1 MTERLPERITTMADV
16 RAWDTAAERF
26 ETPCG
31 AGSLV
36 WRKWGSG
43 PPVVFCHGGS
53 GSWTHW
59 CRTIPVQSKTHT
71 VYAVDL
77 PGLGD
82 SAMPCDASHPAGSA
96 EALNLGI
103 RTLIPR
109 EQRPRIVAFS
119 FGCHIST
126 LALGGLGDYI
136 RDFLIIGT
144 SALGF
149 IDRPVMNFPKE
160 RPGMTED
167 ERRAVHRGVLE
178 MLMFHRPERIDDFAI
193 DLQAENVSKARFR
206 SRIHAN
212 TDNVK
217 RGLKR
222 VRIPV
227 RTIWGEHDVV
237 GYPNLPAVIEVLSE
251 HHPELRAKIIPDAGH
266 WVMFEQADAFNIALS
281 EMLRD

>member
-1 MTERLPERITTMADV
+1 MTERLPDRIETIDHV
-16 RAWDTAAERF
+16 RAWDAAAERF

-31 AGSLV
+31 AGHLA

-43 PPVVFCHGGS
+43 PTVIFCHGGS

-59 CRTIPVQSKTHT
+59 CRTIPVVSKTHT

-82 SAMPCDASHPAGSA
+82 SAMPCDPSHPAGSA
-96 EALNLGI
+96 EALNQGI
-103 RTLIPR
+103 RRLIPR
-109 EQRPRIVAFS
+109 EQNPRIVAFS

-126 LALGGLGDYI
+126 LALAGLGDYI

-149 IDRPVMNFPKE
+149 TDRPVMNFPKE
-160 RPGMTED
+160 RPGLSEE
-167 ERRAVHRGVLE
+167 ERNAVHRGVLE
-178 MLMFHRPERIDDFAI
+178 MLMFHNPDRIDDLAI
-193 DLQAENVSKARFR
+193 ALQADNVSKARFR

-222 VRIPV
+222 VQIPV
-227 RTIWGEHDVV
+227 RSIWGEHDVV
-237 GYPNLPAVIEVLSE
+237 AYPNLPAVLEVLGE
-251 HHPELRAKIIPDAGH
+251 HHPELQTKIIPDAGH
-266 WVMFEQADAFNIALS
+266 WVMFEQADAFNEALS
-281 EMLRD
+281 DMLRD